1 MLFLLELAKMGKQFC
16 RSSYQGYGYYTN
28 EEGAMRK
35 GFKDSYMDQIVCWQ
49 KALAYMEKELPQ
61 LADRSASILLI
72 SVMLVVGKLAI
83 LSGKERKAKKEYGDK
98 CYRLVKEYR
107 RYGKAYQGLDA
118 GYRLKVTLYLYAPG
132 VYVWLYHWKGKG
144 MQSG

>member
-1 MLFLLELAKMGKQFC
+1 MLEQALQEVGELRFAEGLTIGEDMLFLLELARMGKQFC

-61 LADRSASILLI
+61 LAGIYPADFRNAGG
-72 SVMLVVGKLAI
+72 GKAGH
-83 LSGKERKAKKEYGDK
+83 SFRKREKGKERIWG
-98 CYRLVKEYR
+98 
-107 RYGKAYQGLDA
+107 
-118 GYRLKVTLYLYAPG
+118 
-132 VYVWLYHWKGKG
+132 
-144 MQSG
+144 